1 MPKDT
6 SFFSQ
11 AKRVLKLARK
21 PGKEEYLNIAKVTGL
36 GIIVIGFIGTVIR
49 LAAAWLKDMI

>member
-6 SFFSQ
+6 SFFKQ

-21 PGKEEYLNIAKVTGL
+21 PGREEYFNIAKVTGL

-49 LAAAWLKDMI
+49 LASAWLKDLI